1 MLRPVLVVLLA
12 TAACARLD
20 SLGGPPSFSEVERGG
35 QSAAMYTVPISDRL
49 LATGPGAESSL
60 WTDGPDSLYAD
71 PRAARAGDILTV
83 VIAID
88 EEAEISNRTDQ
99 RREGTEELDI
109 PAFFGLPQRAAAI
122 LPDGAS
128 LDPAVEISSASDYQG
143 DGSVRRN
150 EKLTLRI
157 AATVIERLPNGALRI
172 EGQQEVRV
180 NSELRELTV
189 TGFVRSADISRKNE
203 ITYDKIAGAR
213 ISYGG
218 RGQISDVQTPRYGQQ
233 MTDAILPY

>member
-1 MLRPVLVVLLA
+1 MTRAILLVLLA
-12 TAACARLD
+12 TAACARFD
-20 SLGGPPSFSEVERGG
+20 HFGGPPSFSEVERGS
-35 QSAAMYTVPISDRL
+35 QSAAMYTVPVSDTL
-49 LATGPGAESSL
+49 LDTGPGAESSL

-88 EEAEISNRTDQ
+88 DEAEISNRTDQ
-99 RREGTEELDI
+99 SREGSEELDI

-122 LPDGAS
+122 LPDGAT
-128 LDPAVEISSASDYQG
+128 LDPAVEISSNSDYQG

-157 AATVIERLPNGALRI
+157 AATVVERLPNGALRI

-180 NSELRELTV
+180 NNELRELTV
-189 TGFVRSADISRKNE
+189 TGFVRSSDISRKNE

-218 RGQISDVQTPRYGQQ
+218 RGQISDVQMPRYGQQ
-233 MTDAILPY
+233 VTDAILPY